1 MILSSNTLVYCPIA
15 NNPTRKQDNVDIDVS
30 RGHNIPLSEIVEGA
44 TKKDMVGNTEY
55 TPSSINLVN
64 PPEIVSKA
72 QPQNFEPVKT
82 EKSITAEGT
91 GGMLQG
97 KKAFFTKSKVFKN
110 MVDKAFVVIDADGS
124 GEIDKKELYAG
135 LILIH
140 LRLAAYVGAA
150 ACRPAS
156 KEYVEEIFDSL
167 DKDGTG
173 KKNMYTYGMFTPN
186 FVEIIRF

>member
-1 MILSSNTLVYCPIA
+1 MIYVPSLPILIYSPIA
-15 NNPTRKQDNVDIDVS
+15 NNPTRQQDNVDIDVS

-44 TKKDMVGNTEY
+44 TKKDMVGTTEY
-55 TPSSINLVN
+55 TTSSINLVN

-72 QPQNFEPVKT
+72 QPQSFEPVKA
-82 EKSITAEGT
+82 EKSIIVERT

-173 KKNMYTYGMFTPN
+173 KNIIHICF
-186 FVEIIRF
+186 FCSEIG